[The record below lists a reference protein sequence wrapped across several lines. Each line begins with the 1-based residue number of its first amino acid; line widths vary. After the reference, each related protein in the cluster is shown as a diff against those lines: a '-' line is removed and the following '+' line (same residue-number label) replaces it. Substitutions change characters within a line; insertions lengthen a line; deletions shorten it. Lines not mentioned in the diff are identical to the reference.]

1 MDHIHYQYV
10 ILVELKDLDEVRFN
24 VLDYLITHKKKKSW
38 KGIQQVSLGDLMF
51 SSNFTIRFDTTWTW
65 LNKVNKPNP

>member
-24 VLDYLITHKKKKSW
+24 VLDYLITHKKKK
-38 KGIQQVSLGDLMF
+38 VE
-51 SSNFTIRFDTTWTW
+51 RAY
-65 LNKVNKPNP
+65 NK